1 MPAIYDRIEED
12 LIVHERTLWAAL
24 TSASPAGE
32 LERLS
37 HPDCVYMFP
46 KKDLIPVEGLEQA
59 FKDPF
64 HKFDEYDLQD
74 VRPNM
79 TMHPNK
85 ASKPW
90 TGCVVPVSVPDPSPR
105 TRKIL
110 IVGAGI
116 AGIASALALQH
127 ELKPH
132 EPNLQITLFERHDV
146 LSTSGG
152 AINLTPVAQR
162 HLDRLGVLSELDR
175 QGADGGA
182 DVDAIELFSSRSG
195 RSLGSIDFTDGNG
208 NGVEGYK
215 GRRVLRIV
223 LSLAMLTVVERQPN
237 IRIVYGKKLTRVSE
251 HNDQTVLHFEDNTS
265 AAGDLVLGCD
275 GVHSA
280 LRTQYVEPRRPSEY
294 TGLAFIQTTI
304 DTPPPPQPPTPSTR
318 TSFSRP
324 SSSTS
329 ATGSTQT
336 HTSHNSHKSR
346 STTRSLGSHSY
357 PSSPTVSADE
367 THTQGSTETQTQLLT
382 PRQQTMH
389 PPPFKTTG
397 LALSRHGDLLG
408 SFCDRNHANL
418 FLAAIV
424 QINEAVLPRYRLDA
438 PNSATSASH
447 SEFIDNR
454 ARLAIHSALQ
464 SEIHFRFAG
473 SADPWVRDVARLK
486 ANWMLYPVYQVR
498 PGGRW
503 WKGQVILLGDAA
515 HAMPPRDESAAYALD
530 DAIMFARN
538 LAHHRD
544 DPLAKIFMKYEN
556 LRRGPVEEAFGAAG
570 RMWAT
575 HRDMGSLEGRWKE
588 WTMPWVLWKSRA
600 RRSEAWRFDAYDS

>member
-1 MPAIYDRIEED
+1 MHIISK
-12 LIVHERTLWAAL
+12 EREPWA
-24 TSASPAGE
+24 G
-32 LERLS
+32 
-37 HPDCVYMFP
+37 Y
-46 KKDLIPVEGLEQA
+46 
-59 FKDPF
+59 
-64 HKFDEYDLQD
+64 
-74 VRPNM
+74 
-79 TMHPNK
+79 
-85 ASKPW
+85 
-90 TGCVVPVSVPDPSPR
+90 VVPLSVPDPSPR

-132 EPNLQITLFERHDV
+132 EPSLQITIFERHDV

-182 DVDAIELFSSRSG
+182 DVDAIDLFSSRSG
-195 RSLGSIDFTDGNG
+195 RSLGSIDFTDANG
-208 NGVEGYK
+208 DGINGYK

-237 IRIVYGKKLTRVSE
+237 IRIVYGKKLTKVSE

-265 AAGDLVLGCD
+265 AVGDLVLGCD

-304 DTPPPPQPPTPSTR
+304 DTPPIPSPPTPSTR
-318 TSFSRP
+318 TGFSRP

-336 HTSHNSHKSR
+336 STSHNSQKSR
-346 STTRSLGSHSY
+346 HTSRSLGSHSY
-357 PSSPTVSADE
+357 ASTPTVSSADE
-367 THTQGSTETQTQLLT
+367 PQTTTQAISQPLQQ
-382 PRQQTMH
+382 RQQYMH

-397 LALSRHGDLLG
+397 LAVSRHGDLLG
-408 SFCDRNHANL
+408 SFCDRNHASL

-438 PNSATSASH
+438 PSLSTSY
-447 SEFIDNR
+447 ENFDNR
-454 ARLAIHSALQ
+454 NRLAIHSALQ

-503 WKGQVILLGDAA
+503 WKGRVILLGDAA

-530 DAIMFARN
+530 DAIMFSRT
-538 LAHHRD
+538 LAHHREESL
-544 DPLAKIFMKYEN
+544 PTVFSKYES
-556 LRRGPVEEAFGAAG
+556 LRRGPCEEAFSAAG

-588 WTMPWVLWKSRA
+588 WTMPWVLWRNRA
-600 RRSEAWRFDAYDS
+600 RRNEAWRFDAYDS